1 MKITRTPGYYDA
13 YIRRNER
20 FIKQDEEEIQNF
32 VPNPLNDVMPGRPTN
47 ESILA
52 GTKLVTF
59 FLRLYNLIA
68 AFSRGDDLDKIK
80 KRFSEAVRIMEV
92 VWDKKLVKMH
102 LGRKQ
107 RPISMYYL
115 DHNIQMRWMLALSV
129 LLDVPEEEFTILY
142 DLVNR
147 DRIKDALYDYLIS
160 YRVKDRELSEKV
172 HPQSPFNNIRAIIVE
187 EDKAQCEAM
196 IKHYL
201 EKEWL
206 KTYKNTGWTKAHLY
220 PEEEYSFF
228 GMWAFEVAA
237 IVKIKGL
244 DDHSFRDHIHYPDR
258 LLYEK

>member
-1 MKITRTPGYYDA
+1 MKISRSPGYYDA
-13 YIRRNER
+13 CIKKNNNTIERRENEV
-20 FIKQDEEEIQNF
+20 KNF
-32 VPNPLNDVMPGRPTN
+32 VPNPLNDVMPGRPSN
-47 ESILA
+47 ESIIA
-52 GTKLVTF
+52 SNKLVTF
-59 FLRLYNLIA
+59 SLRLDNLSA
-68 AFSRGDDLDKIK
+68 SFSRGDDLNELR
-80 KRFSEAVRIMEV
+80 KRFSETVQVMGA
-92 VWDKKLVKMH
+92 VWDKKYVKIYE
-102 LGRKQ
+102 GRERKEVD
-107 RPISMYYL
+107 RYYL

-160 YRVKDRELSEKV
+160 YRVPDRELSEKV
-172 HPQSPFNNIRAIIVE
+172 YPEVPFNNIRVILVE
-187 EDKAQCEAM
+187 ENKAQCEAM

-206 KTYKNTGWTKAHLY
+206 KTYKNTGWAKAHLY
-220 PEEEYSFF
+220 PEEKYSFF

-258 LLYEK
+258 LLHK

>member
-1 MKITRTPGYYDA
+1 MKGIGDQDYYSKCILRNINIIKENEENLKNATEENYIISTR
-13 YIRRNER
+13 
-20 FIKQDEEEIQNF
+20 F
-32 VPNPLNDVMPGRPTN
+32 
-47 ESILA
+47 
-52 GTKLVTF
+52 TF
-59 FLRLYNLIA
+59 FSLRLFSLIA
-68 AFSRGDDLDKIK
+68 SFSKGDNSEILQKQ
-80 KRFSEAVRIMEV
+80 FSETVRIMEK

-102 LGRKQ
+102 LSRKQ
-107 RPISMYYL
+107 RPISIYYL
-115 DHNIQMRWMLALSV
+115 DKNIYMRWMLALSV

-160 YRVKDRELSEKV
+160 YRVPERELSEKV

-206 KTYKNTGWTKAHLY
+206 KTYKNTGWAQAHLY
-220 PEEEYSFF
+220 AEEEYSFF

-244 DDHSFRDHIHYPDR
+244 DDHSFRDHVNYPDR
-258 LLYEK
+258 LLHK